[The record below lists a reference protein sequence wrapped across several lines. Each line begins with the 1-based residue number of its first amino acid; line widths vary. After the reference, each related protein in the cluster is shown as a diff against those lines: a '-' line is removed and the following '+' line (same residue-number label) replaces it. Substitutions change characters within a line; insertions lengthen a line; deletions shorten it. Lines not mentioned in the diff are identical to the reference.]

1 MTEQE
6 YKNYIYEKAKN
17 VKTKKDLDELLSEVI
32 ESKDLCYGK
41 IVYAICGCMKATMN
55 YINNSEIGGITGF
68 QAGFI
73 GWEMIKEYT
82 VVSSNTALKL
92 INYDDMLFPQKKE
105 LFDKVIEKDI
115 WAKSR
120 GVGIKCYQELID
132 KHFIIEF
139 SSNVIVIKHWFINN
153 YVRRDRHSVTV
164 YDDEYSQLR
173 IKDNGAYTLTKN
185 GC

>member
-105 LFDKVIEKDI
+105 RFDKVIEKDI
-115 WAKSR
+115 WESIQSEANKK
-120 GVGIKCYQELID
+120 IAENPDAHK
-132 KHFIIEF
+132 K
-139 SSNVIVIKHWFINN
+139 VIKHWKKI
-153 YVRRDRHSVTV
+153 V
-164 YDDEYSQLR
+164 
-173 IKDNGAYTLTKN
+173 NGKVPF
-185 GC
+185 GFKVKK